1 MRLKKPKFWGKKN
14 SFLSIVLIPLTLLV
28 RLYIFLKKKFSKEI
42 SFKIPIICIGN
53 LYIGGTGKTPLTVFI
68 ANKLSENGK
77 KTVIVRKYYSNQNDE
92 CDYIRENFQ
101 NLIVEK
107 KRYFGVK
114 KAYDQNYEYVLLD
127 DGFQD
132 LSVKKKLNIICFNQ
146 KQLVGN
152 GMIIPS
158 GPLREGL
165 ECLKEV
171 QIVVING
178 KIDKDFE
185 TKILSI
191 NNKIEFF
198 YSHYKPKNIDE
209 FKDARLLAFAGIGN
223 PSNFFDLLEE
233 NGLDVKRKIAFPDHY
248 NFSKTEILEIINE
261 ANKSGY
267 QILTTEK
274 DFLRIKKFNFKEI
287 KFIKNE
293 LVINQFQKLINK
305 ILTLHD

>member
-1 MRLKKPKFWGKKN
+1 
-14 SFLSIVLIPLTLLV
+14 
-28 RLYIFLKKKFSKEI
+28 
-42 SFKIPIICIGN
+42 
-53 LYIGGTGKTPLTVFI
+53 
-68 ANKLSENGK
+68 
-77 KTVIVRKYYSNQNDE
+77 
-92 CDYIRENFQ
+92 
-101 NLIVEK
+101 
-107 KRYFGVK
+107 
-114 KAYDQNYEYVLLD
+114 
-127 DGFQD
+127 
-132 LSVKKKLNIICFNQ
+132 
-146 KQLVGN
+146 
-152 GMIIPS
+152 MIIPS

-261 ANKSGY
+261 ANKKWISNFNNRKRFF
-267 QILTTEK
+267 K
-274 DFLRIKKFNFKEI
+274 DKKI
-287 KFIKNE
+287 
-293 LVINQFQKLINK
+293 
-305 ILTLHD
+305 